1 MVYFN
6 IVMEQ
11 FISLNYEIVI
21 YQMRFT
27 KWFFLFF
34 T

>member
-6 IVMEQ
+6 TVMEQ
-11 FISLNYEIVI
+11 IISLNYEIVI

-27 KWFFLFF
+27 KWFFLLFI
-34 T
+34 